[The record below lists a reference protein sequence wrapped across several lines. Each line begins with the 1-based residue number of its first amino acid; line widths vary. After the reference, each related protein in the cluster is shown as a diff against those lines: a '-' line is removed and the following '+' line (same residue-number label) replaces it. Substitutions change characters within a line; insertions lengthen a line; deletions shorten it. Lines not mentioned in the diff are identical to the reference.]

1 MTSDAYIP
9 DKSDTNSGPVVP
21 SWVEIISADGHP
33 LTYIIRGGNL
43 PDRTTF
49 LTPPEFKQQ
58 VGYVAYPAGGVIARH
73 MHLPIHRHLI
83 GTSEVLVVL
92 KGHAWIDVYD
102 DSHGLVASR
111 ELRAGDVMLMVG
123 GGHGF
128 RVIEDTVFLE
138 IKQGPYQDQEEKER
152 F

>member
-1 MTSDAYIP
+1 MTSDTHKPEAHEGLI
-9 DKSDTNSGPVVP
+9 VP
-21 SWVEIISADGHP
+21 PWVEIISADGHP
-33 LTYIIRGGNL
+33 LTYIIRGGHL

-73 MHLPIHRHLI
+73 MHLPIHRQLI

-92 KGHAWIDVYD
+92 KGHAWIDVYGD
-102 DSHGLVASR
+102 AHELVASR
-111 ELRAGDVMLMVG
+111 ELHTGDVMLMVG